1 MGDKTK
7 FIFPI
12 MITAIIVFVVS
23 AVVTWS
29 NIGFH
34 PDFVKRWLSAFILGW
49 PVAAITAF
57 IAISPVRRLAGGL
70 AALLDRK
77 F

>member
-1 MGDKTK
+1 MGDKAR

-12 MITAIIVFVVS
+12 MITAVIVFVVS
-23 AVVTWS
+23 AVVTWA

-34 PDFVKRWLSAFILGW
+34 VDFVKRWLSAFLLGW
-49 PVAAITAF
+49 PVAALTAF
-57 IAISPVRRLAGGL
+57 IAMPPVRRLAGGL

-77 F
+77 S

>member
-1 MGDKTK
+1 MADKTR
-7 FIFPI
+7 FIFPVL
-12 MITAIIVFVVS
+12 ITAIIVFVVS
-23 AVVTWS
+23 AVVTWA

-57 IAISPVRRLAGGL
+57 LVISPVRRLAGGL
-70 AALLDRK
+70 AMLLDRK
-77 F
+77 S